1 MASLELTARGRGD
14 VTWGQLQQRLPM
26 GVAAALPLPLPEAEE
41 LRVDVLVHVG
51 TDPLDPSSLDI
62 PPSAVTAGATALL
75 LLRLEYALPNG
86 VLLGLPG
93 LRVGRLC
100 RLEFI
105 ATYTTETDLDD
116 ALNPAAGTLSGVF
129 RMEISARLDGLRLPP
144 E

>member
-1 MASLELTARGRGD
+1 M
-14 VTWGQLQQRLPM
+14 
-26 GVAAALPLPLPEAEE
+26 VAPTSVKRCSGTRT

-129 RMEISARLDGLRLPP
+129 RMEIGAARRAAPPARVGLDSPP
-144 E
+144 HR